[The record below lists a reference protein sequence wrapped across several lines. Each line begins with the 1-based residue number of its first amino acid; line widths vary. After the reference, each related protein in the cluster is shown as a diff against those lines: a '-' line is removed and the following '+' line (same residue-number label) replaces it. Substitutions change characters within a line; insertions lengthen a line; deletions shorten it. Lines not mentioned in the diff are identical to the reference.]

1 MWLLTLPEVLPK
13 HFACNCNP
21 YNRQSLLQVDEEIDV
36 EERHPQLR
44 NSDNQAGPA
53 GASSLPKDSLSSE
66 LASSEQR
73 QGPPKVDLYRET
85 GRYKAP
91 WMWDGYSPSP
101 AATMEQSYSDGAE
114 DSEAIRGRGSSSRQ
128 LSSRLDRDMPLFT
141 GPALSSWQGKQ
152 KQRYSHGQQQHGQRF
167 EYDHEYDYPA
177 RHRGDLTPAHPRFQQ
192 QHGPGTVGDDSE
204 MGPPGFIPGPQ
215 SSGWVSREHRLSSNP
230 IASQQQQEDNDSE
243 AAPPGFPLAPQ
254 SNGWSPRPSSNAAA
268 LEPHDNGTRPP
279 GFPATPT
286 SSAAARR
293 TQQQRRNGHRG
304 QPTR

>member
-177 RHRGDLTPAHPRFQQ
+177 RHRG
-192 QHGPGTVGDDSE
+192 
-204 MGPPGFIPGPQ
+204 
-215 SSGWVSREHRLSSNP
+215 RL
-230 IASQQQQEDNDSE
+230 D
-243 AAPPGFPLAPQ
+243 
-254 SNGWSPRPSSNAAA
+254 PSSPQVPAA
-268 LEPHDNGTRPP
+268 TW
-279 GFPATPT
+279 
-286 SSAAARR
+286 ARDR
-293 TQQQRRNGHRG
+293 WG
-304 QPTR
+304 